1 MKTPVDFFPAGE
13 SKIVYV
19 RPVLV
24 ADLPEELRNQAG
36 PAETVYAV
44 HSADGAPV
52 ALVSSRSQAMRLA
65 RANELTAMSVH

>member
-1 MKTPVDFFPAGE
+1 MKTPVDFFPAGD

-36 PAETVYAV
+36 PVERVYAV
-44 HSADGAPV
+44 HSADGAPL
-52 ALVSSRSQAMRLA
+52 ALVANRNQAMRLA
-65 RANELTAMSVH
+65 RENELTAMSVH